1 MADMRVDLFGLE
13 CNTDAPDANGV
24 VWNVAGIGG
33 WGSPEVASIRSRP
46 SVRMGSVLTDERHG
60 ERVVTIPGWID
71 APDASTAWA
80 AWEQLAV
87 MPGLG
92 ASGTVTAYQPN
103 GARSLLVR
111 QAEEPRTDQDIV
123 GASFDFLLTLVAL
136 QPYKTG
142 GSLKTVT
149 VAAGATVTLTNA
161 GTATAYLT
169 ATASGSG
176 TVRLRQNVSGQVL
189 RSRASV
195 SSGTV
200 FDSGLRQ
207 VRSSGGVV
215 LSGVVD
221 NPSEWLSIPR
231 LASTSVTNQGT
242 APLSVTF
249 YDSYA

>member
-1 MADMRVDLFGLE
+1 MADMRVDLFGIQ
-13 CNTDAPDANGV
+13 CNTDVPDVNGC
-24 VWNVAGIGG
+24 VWNVAGIDG
-33 WGSPEVASIRSRP
+33 WGSPEVASIRQRP
-46 SVRMGSVLTDERHG
+46 SGRFGTVLLDEAYG
-60 ERVVTIPGWID
+60 ERVLGISGWVD
-71 APDASTAWA
+71 APDQEMAWVA
-80 AWEQLAV
+80 LEQLAV
-87 MPGLG
+87 MPGVG
-92 ASGTVTAYQPN
+92 ASGTVTVHQAN
-103 GARSLLVR
+103 GARSVLVR
-111 QAEEPRTDQDIV
+111 QAEQPRTPEDIV
-123 GASFDFLLTLVAL
+123 GRSVDFLLTVVAL

-142 GSLKTVT
+142 AAKTVS
-149 VAAGATVTLTNA
+149 VAAGASVTLTND
-161 GTATAYLT
+161 GTATAYLSAT
-169 ATASGSG
+169 ATGSG
-176 TVRLRQNVSGQVL
+176 TVKLRQDVSGQVL

-215 LSGVVD
+215 LAGVVD

>member
-1 MADMRVDLFGLE
+1 MSDAMRWNLFGVE
-13 CNTDAPDANGV
+13 CNTDERDADGCIWTV
-24 VWNVAGIGG
+24 SSSTG
-33 WGSPEVASIRSRP
+33 WLSPTIVSQRDAV
-46 SVRMGSVLTDERHG
+46 SVRPGSTLTREIHG
-60 ERVVTIPGWID
+60 ERTLEISGWVFGLTQ
-71 APDASTAWA
+71 AGAEA
-80 AWEQLAV
+80 AWNRLPV
-87 MPGLG
+87 MPGVG
-92 ASGTVTAYQPN
+92 ASGVVTRYEVTPKSLRVRMDQPPLANPPAGGSFAYQL
-103 GARSLLVR
+103 S
-111 QAEEPRTDQDIV
+111 
-123 GASFDFLLTLVAL
+123 LVAL
-136 QPYKTG
+136 DPYKTA
-142 GSLKTVT
+142 LTPKTVS

-176 TVRLRQNVSGQVL
+176 TVRLRQNASGQVL

-215 LSGVVD
+215 LSGMVD